1 MLGVSCRLRLL
12 IRTRHLLF
20 DGRLR
25 YRARL
30 FAVFDK
36 SGQLHSVAHGYAHIP
51 VNGQRSRIKMK
62 PCLAH
67 LVIIWLPC
75 PYLRAA
81 VNPQIKAA
89 FLKYRMGCLPTYAH
103 LSMRTQSNMMGLCW
117 LCG

>member
-51 VNGQRSRIKMK
+51 VEMERLRLGTKLNRRDTRLEGAGNNGEKSVEKQGVRTRSKK
-62 PCLAH
+62 D
-67 LVIIWLPC
+67 
-75 PYLRAA
+75 
-81 VNPQIKAA
+81 
-89 FLKYRMGCLPTYAH
+89 
-103 LSMRTQSNMMGLCW
+103 
-117 LCG
+117 

>member
-51 VNGQRSRIKMK
+51 GISISHSPGYNEKSGD
-62 PCLAH
+62 A
-67 LVIIWLPC
+67 LVTLLVTIG
-75 PYLRAA
+75 LR
-81 VNPQIKAA
+81 K
-89 FLKYRMGCLPTYAH
+89 
-103 LSMRTQSNMMGLCW
+103 
-117 LCG
+117 

>member
-51 VNGQRSRIKMK
+51 VETPK
-62 PCLAH
+62 PGLLTSA
-67 LVIIWLPC
+67 LPILGV
-75 PYLRAA
+75 PTWP
-81 VNPQIKAA
+81 VNFGIA
-89 FLKYRMGCLPTYAH
+89 
-103 LSMRTQSNMMGLCW
+103 
-117 LCG
+117 